1 MPLLLTLLL
10 LLGTSVYAQDTASI
24 RSLAFYSTIL
34 KEERIFNIY
43 TPGSSKGKLEAV
55 YVLDGQVH
63 FNNVVNI
70 LKRLGKNQIIVVGI
84 GNIWQRNRD
93 YTPTH
98 VKPSA
103 FVDSMAAAVS
113 GGGQKFISHLEKEL
127 IPYINS
133 HYQTDTS
140 RVLIGHSLGGL
151 IAMDIMLNHPGLFR
165 KYIIIDP
172 SMWWD
177 DSKLLKQSETLLQK
191 ISKQLFLFLA
201 IANTAENARS
211 NVDAIRKDNTA
222 QTALIRPSI
231 SLLDYLKTHPTSNI
245 QLDWKFYKDH
255 DHMSVFQPAVN
266 DGLKFVIK

>member
-1 MPLLLTLLL
+1 
-10 LLGTSVYAQDTASI
+10 
-24 RSLAFYSTIL
+24 
-34 KEERIFNIY
+34 
-43 TPGSSKGKLEAV
+43 
-55 YVLDGQVH
+55 
-63 FNNVVNI
+63 
-70 LKRLGKNQIIVVGI
+70 
-84 GNIWQRNRD
+84 
-93 YTPTH
+93 
-98 VKPSA
+98 
-103 FVDSMAAAVS
+103 MAAAVS

-151 IAMDIMLNHPGLFR
+151 IAMDIMLNHPGLFC

-177 DSKLLKQSETLLQK
+177 DSKLLKQSETLLPK
-191 ISKQLFLFLA
+191 ISQQLFLFLA
-201 IANTAENARS
+201 IANTAEN
-211 NVDAIRKDNTA
+211 
-222 QTALIRPSI
+222 ALIRPSI
-231 SLLDYLKTHPTSNI
+231 SLLDYLKTHPKSNI